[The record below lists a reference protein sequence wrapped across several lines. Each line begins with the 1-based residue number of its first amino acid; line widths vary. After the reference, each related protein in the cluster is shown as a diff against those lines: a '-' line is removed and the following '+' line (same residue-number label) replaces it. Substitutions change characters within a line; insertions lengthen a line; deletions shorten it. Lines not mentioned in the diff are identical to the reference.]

1 MERVEILL
9 LDDHPALRHGIRQLI
24 DGEPD
29 LHVCAEATDRRELTE
44 CLNQARPDLAIVD
57 ITLQDK
63 NATGLDLIRDIHAM
77 AGPIP
82 VLVFSMHDEALY
94 AERAMAAGAR
104 GYLMKQEPVMRLI
117 EAIRAVMRGEIYLS
131 KRMNQALLRAHVK
144 GGVPPRDTDL
154 VSTLSGREFEILR
167 MLGKGM
173 PPREIAEAMSLSVR
187 TVETH
192 RRNMRNKL
200 GFGSA
205 SALTQ
210 FAIDWVHREA

>member
-1 MERVEILL
+1 
-9 LDDHPALRHGIRQLI
+9 
-24 DGEPD
+24 
-29 LHVCAEATDRRELTE
+29 
-44 CLNQARPDLAIVD
+44 
-57 ITLQDK
+57 
-63 NATGLDLIRDIHAM
+63 
-77 AGPIP
+77 
-82 VLVFSMHDEALY
+82 
-94 AERAMAAGAR
+94 
-104 GYLMKQEPVMRLI
+104 MRLI
-117 EAIRAVMRGEIYLS
+117 EAIRAVMRGAIYLS

>member
-1 MERVEILL
+1 MDHVRILL

-24 DGEPD
+24 DSEPD
-29 LHVCAEATDRRELTE
+29 LQVCAEATNREELLE
-44 CLNQARPDLAIVD
+44 QLNEVTPDMAIVD

-63 NATGLDLIRDIHAM
+63 NTTGLDLIGDIHAK
-77 AGPIP
+77 AGQIP
-82 VLVFSMHDEALY
+82 VLVFSMHDETLY

-104 GYLMKQEPVMRLI
+104 GYLMKQEPVMLLLD
-117 EAIRAVMRGEIYLS
+117 AIRAVMRGEIYLS
-131 KRMNQALLRAHVK
+131 KRMNQALLQAHVK
-144 GGVPPRDTDL
+144 GGAPTHPDDP
-154 VSTLSGREFEILR
+154 VSALSVREFEILR

-200 GFGSA
+200 GCGTA
-205 SALTQ
+205 SELTQ
-210 FAIDWVHREA
+210 FAVDWVHREA

>member
-1 MERVEILL
+1 MDRVRILL

-29 LHVCAEATDRRELTE
+29 LRVCAEATNREELLE
-44 CLNQARPDLAIVD
+44 QLNEVTPDMAIVD

-63 NATGLDLIRDIHAM
+63 NTTGLDLIRDIHAK
-77 AGPIP
+77 AGEIP
-82 VLVFSMHDEALY
+82 VLVFSMHDETLY

-104 GYLMKQEPVMRLI
+104 GYLMKQEPVMLLLD
-117 EAIRAVMRGEIYLS
+117 AIRAVMRGEIYLS
-131 KRMNQALLRAHVK
+131 KRMNQALLQAHVK
-144 GGVPPRDTDL
+144 GGAQPRPDDP
-154 VSTLSGREFEILR
+154 VSALSVREFEILH

-200 GFGSA
+200 GCSTA
-205 SALTQ
+205 SELTQ
-210 FAIDWVHREA
+210 FAVDWVHREA